1 MSFVG
6 KTEFGKVLAAKL
18 RSQLVVDGL
27 FAREYKGDALGVAVK
42 TPMTDD
48 DTLSSDYDGANISN
62 NTVTYLNNTYVTT
75 TINHHPFVN
84 KYIPGFNLT
93 TASWDAKAGAV
104 ESAAYSMAKAMNTA
118 AITVLIKAAQGK
130 DEAGNSYGSS
140 DPRYQKAGS
149 IIAYATD
156 FYTTLATMGGK
167 MTDAGVPMEDRYCIV
182 NGTGQALVL
191 ASSLAVKYG
200 QDEQAVNGGVIA
212 ELCGFKIK
220 VSNLVTG
227 TATATGAGSA
237 TNILAVCGHPAFGIN
252 PADYEE
258 EPTLVSGNFSQNTV
272 GGVFVKALA
281 HFAYD
286 VSDPRAFG
294 LIVAS
299 AS

>member
-1 MSFVG
+1 MPFTG
-6 KTEFGKVLAAKL
+6 KTEYGKILAAKL

-27 FAREYKGDALGVAVK
+27 FQRQYKGDALGVAVA

-48 DTLSSDYDGANISN
+48 DTLSADYDGANIAN
-62 NTVTYLNNTYVTT
+62 NAVTYLNNKYITT
-75 TINHHPFVN
+75 TVNHHPFVN

-104 ESAAYSMAKAMNTA
+104 ESAAYSMAKAMNSA
-118 AITVLIKAAQGK
+118 AITVLINAAQGK
-130 DEAGNSYGSS
+130 TEAGSAYGST
-140 DPRYQKAGS
+140 DARYQLKGTINAKTS
-149 IIAYATD
+149 D
-156 FYTTLATMGGK
+156 FYSDLAKMSGA

-191 ASSLAVKYG
+191 ASPLAVKYG
-200 QDEQAVNGGVIA
+200 QDEQAINGGVIA

-227 TATATGAGSA
+227 TATAAGAQSA

-252 PADYEE
+252 PVDYEE
-258 EPTLVSGNFSQNTV
+258 EPTLVDGNFSQNTV
-272 GGVFVKALA
+272 GGVYVKALA

-294 LIVAS
+294 LIVA
-299 AS
+299 

>member
-1 MSFVG
+1 MPFTG

-27 FAREYKGDALGVAVK
+27 FRREYKGDALGVAVK
-42 TPMTDD
+42 TPMTTD
-48 DTLSSDYDGANISN
+48 DTLSADYDGANIAN
-62 NTVTYLNNTYVTT
+62 NTVTYLNNDYVTT

-84 KYIPGFNLT
+84 KYIAGFNLT

-104 ESAAYSMAKAMNTA
+104 ESAAYSVAKAMNSA
-118 AITVLIKAAQGK
+118 AITVLIQGAQGK
-130 DEAGNSYGSS
+130 NEAGTAYPST
-140 DPRYQKAGS
+140 DPRHGLAGT
-149 IIAYATD
+149 INAKTND
-156 FYTTLATMGGK
+156 FYADLAKMSGA

-191 ASSLAVKYG
+191 ASPLAVKYG
-200 QDEQAVNGGVIA
+200 QDEQAINGGVIA

-227 TATATGAGSA
+227 TAKATGAQSA
-237 TNILAVCGHPAFGIN
+237 TNILAVCGHPDFGIN
-252 PADYEE
+252 PSDYEE
-258 EPTLVSGNFSQNTV
+258 EPTLVSGNYSQNTV

-286 VSDPRAFG
+286 ISDPRAFG
-294 LIVAS
+294 LIVA
-299 AS
+299 

>member
-1 MSFVG
+1 MPFVG
-6 KTEFGKVLAAKL
+6 KTEYGKILAAKL

-27 FAREYKGDALGVAVK
+27 FQRQYKGDALGVAVA

-48 DTLSSDYDGANISN
+48 DTLSADYDGANIAN
-62 NTVTYLNNTYVTT
+62 NAVTYLNNKYITT
-75 TINHHPFVN
+75 TVNHHPFVN

-104 ESAAYSMAKAMNTA
+104 ESAAYSMAKAMNSA
-118 AITVLIKAAQGK
+118 AITVLINAAQGK
-130 DEAGNSYGSS
+130 NEAGSAYGST
-140 DPRYQKAGS
+140 DARYQLKGTINAKTS
-149 IIAYATD
+149 D
-156 FYTTLATMGGK
+156 FYSDLAKMSGA

-191 ASSLAVKYG
+191 ASPLAVKYG
-200 QDEQAVNGGVIA
+200 QDEQAINGGVIV

-227 TATATGAGSA
+227 TATAAGAQSA

-252 PADYEE
+252 PVDYEE
-258 EPTLVSGNFSQNTV
+258 EPTLVDGNFSQNTV
-272 GGVFVKALA
+272 GGVYVKALA

-294 LIVAS
+294 LIVA
-299 AS
+299 

>member
-1 MSFVG
+1 MAFTG

-27 FAREYKGDALGVAVK
+27 FRREYKGDALGVAVK
-42 TPMTDD
+42 TPMTTDD
-48 DTLSSDYDGANISN
+48 ELSADYDGGNIAN
-62 NTVTYLNNTYVTT
+62 NTVTYLNNQWVTT

-93 TASWDAKAGAV
+93 TASWNAKADAV
-104 ESAAYSMAKAMNTA
+104 SSAAYSVAKAMNSA
-118 AITVLIKAAQGK
+118 AIKVLIQGAQGK
-130 DEAGNSYGSS
+130 NEAGTAFASG
-140 DPRYQKAGS
+140 DPRYNLKGT
-149 IIAYATD
+149 INKKTTD
-156 FYTTLATMGGK
+156 FYADLAKMSGA

-191 ASSLAVKYG
+191 ASPLAVKYG
-200 QDEQAVNGGVIA
+200 QDEQAINGGVIA

-227 TATATGAGSA
+227 QATATGQSSA
-237 TNILAVCGHPAFGIN
+237 SDIVAVCGHPDFGIN
-252 PADYEE
+252 PSDYEE
-258 EPTLVSGNFSQNTV
+258 EPTLVSGNYSQNTV

-286 VSDPRAFG
+286 ISDPRAFG
-294 LIVAS
+294 LIVA
-299 AS
+299 

>member
-1 MSFVG
+1 MPFVG
-6 KTEFGKVLAAKL
+6 KTEYGKILAAKL

-27 FAREYKGDALGVAVK
+27 FARQYKGDALGVAVA

-48 DTLSSDYDGANISN
+48 DTLSADYDGANIAN
-62 NTVTYLNNTYVTT
+62 NTVSYLNNKYITT

-93 TASWDAKAGAV
+93 TASWDAKVGAV
-104 ESAAYSMAKAMNTA
+104 GSAAYSMAKAMNTA
-118 AITVLIKAAQGK
+118 AITVLINAAQGK
-130 DEAGNSYGSS
+130 TEAGSAYGST
-140 DPRYQKAGS
+140 DARYQLKGT
-149 IIAYATD
+149 ATALAST
-156 FYTTLATMGGK
+156 FYDTLAAVGGK

-182 NGTGQALVL
+182 NGTGQALAL
-191 ASSLAVKYG
+191 ASPLAVKYG
-200 QDEQAVNGGVIA
+200 QDEQAINGGVIA

-227 TATATGAGSA
+227 TATPDGGSA
-237 TNILAVCGHPAFGIN
+237 AKDIIGVCGHPAFGIN
-252 PADYEE
+252 PSDYEE
-258 EPTLVSGNFSQNTV
+258 EPTLVSGNYSQNTV

-294 LIVAS
+294 LITKA
-299 AS
+299 

>member
-1 MSFVG
+1 MPFTG
-6 KTEFGKVLAAKL
+6 KTEYGKILAAKL

-27 FAREYKGDALGVAVK
+27 FQRQYKGDALGVAVA

-48 DTLSSDYDGANISN
+48 DTLSADYDGANIAN
-62 NTVTYLNNTYVTT
+62 NAVTYLNNKYITT
-75 TINHHPFVN
+75 TVNHHPFVN

-118 AITVLIKAAQGK
+118 AITVLINAAQGK
-130 DEAGNSYGSS
+130 NEAGSTYGST
-140 DPRYQKAGS
+140 DARYQLKGTINAKTS
-149 IIAYATD
+149 D
-156 FYTTLATMGGK
+156 FYSDLAKMSGA

-191 ASSLAVKYG
+191 ASPLAVKYG
-200 QDEQAVNGGVIA
+200 QDEQAINGGVIA

-227 TATATGAGSA
+227 TATAAGAQSA

-252 PADYEE
+252 PVDYEE
-258 EPTLVSGNFSQNTV
+258 EPTLVDGNFSQNTV
-272 GGVFVKALA
+272 GGVYVKALA

-294 LIVAS
+294 LIVA
-299 AS
+299 

>member
-1 MSFVG
+1 MPFVG
-6 KTEFGKVLAAKL
+6 KTEYGKILAAKL

-27 FAREYKGDALGVAVK
+27 FQRQYKGDALGVAVA

-48 DTLSSDYDGANISN
+48 DTLSADYDGANIAN
-62 NTVTYLNNTYVTT
+62 NAVTYLNNKYITT
-75 TINHHPFVN
+75 TVNHHPFVN

-104 ESAAYSMAKAMNTA
+104 ESAAYSMAKAMNSA
-118 AITVLIKAAQGK
+118 AITVLINAAQGK
-130 DEAGNSYGSS
+130 TEAGSAYGST
-140 DPRYQKAGS
+140 DARYQLKGTINAKTS
-149 IIAYATD
+149 D
-156 FYTTLATMGGK
+156 FYSDLAKMSGA

-191 ASSLAVKYG
+191 ASPLAVKYG
-200 QDEQAVNGGVIA
+200 QDEQAINGGVIA

-227 TATATGAGSA
+227 TATAAGAQSA

-252 PADYEE
+252 PVDYEE
-258 EPTLVSGNFSQNTV
+258 EPTLVDGNFSQNTV
-272 GGVFVKALA
+272 GGVYVKALA

-294 LIVAS
+294 LIVA
-299 AS
+299 

>member
-1 MSFVG
+1 MPFVG
-6 KTEFGKVLAAKL
+6 KTEYGKILAAKL

-27 FAREYKGDALGVAVK
+27 FQRQYKGDALGVAVA

-48 DTLSSDYDGANISN
+48 DTLSADYDGANIAN
-62 NTVTYLNNTYVTT
+62 NAVTYLNNKYITT
-75 TINHHPFVN
+75 TVNHHPFVN

-104 ESAAYSMAKAMNTA
+104 ESAAYSMARAMNSA
-118 AITVLIKAAQGK
+118 AITVLINAAQGK
-130 DEAGNSYGSS
+130 TEAGSAYGST
-140 DPRYQKAGS
+140 DARYQLKGTINAKTS
-149 IIAYATD
+149 D
-156 FYTTLATMGGK
+156 FYSDLAKMSGA

-191 ASSLAVKYG
+191 ASPLAVKYG
-200 QDEQAVNGGVIA
+200 QDEQAINGGVIA

-227 TATATGAGSA
+227 TATAAGAQSA

-252 PADYEE
+252 PVDYEE
-258 EPTLVSGNFSQNTV
+258 EPTLVDGNFSQNTV
-272 GGVFVKALA
+272 GGVYVKALA

-294 LIVAS
+294 LIVA
-299 AS
+299 

>member
-1 MSFVG
+1 MPFVG
-6 KTEFGKVLAAKL
+6 KTEYGKILAAKL

-27 FAREYKGDALGVAVK
+27 FQRQYKGDALGVAVA

-48 DTLSSDYDGANISN
+48 DTLSADYDGANIAN
-62 NTVTYLNNTYVTT
+62 NAVTYLNNKYITT
-75 TINHHPFVN
+75 TVNHHPFVN

-118 AITVLIKAAQGK
+118 AITVLINAAQGK
-130 DEAGNSYGSS
+130 TEAGSAYGST
-140 DPRYQKAGS
+140 DARYQLKGTINAK
-149 IIAYATD
+149 TND
-156 FYTTLATMGGK
+156 FYADLAKMSGA

-191 ASSLAVKYG
+191 ASPLAVKYG
-200 QDEQAVNGGVIA
+200 QDEQAINGGVIA

-227 TATATGAGSA
+227 TATAAGAQSA

-252 PADYEE
+252 PSDYEE
-258 EPTLVSGNFSQNTV
+258 EPTLVDGNFSQNTV
-272 GGVFVKALA
+272 GGVYVKALA

-294 LIVAS
+294 LIVA
-299 AS
+299 

>member
-1 MSFVG
+1 MPFTG

-27 FAREYKGDALGVAVK
+27 FRREYKGDALGVAVK
-42 TPMTDD
+42 TPMTTD
-48 DTLSSDYDGANISN
+48 DTLSADYDGANIAN
-62 NTVTYLNNTYVTT
+62 NTVTYLNNDYVTT

-84 KYIPGFNLT
+84 KYIAGFNLT

-104 ESAAYSMAKAMNTA
+104 ESAAYSVAKAMNSA
-118 AITVLIKAAQGK
+118 AITVLINGAQGK
-130 DEAGNSYGSS
+130 TEAGSAYGST
-140 DPRYQKAGS
+140 DPRYNLTGTINAK
-149 IIAYATD
+149 TND
-156 FYTTLATMGGK
+156 FYADLAKMSGA

-191 ASSLAVKYG
+191 ASPLAVKYG
-200 QDEQAVNGGVIA
+200 QDEQAINGGVIA

-227 TATATGAGSA
+227 TAKATGAQSA
-237 TNILAVCGHPAFGIN
+237 TNILAVCGHPDFGIN
-252 PADYEE
+252 PSDYEE
-258 EPTLVSGNFSQNTV
+258 EPTLVSGNYSQNTV

-286 VSDPRAFG
+286 ISDPRAFG
-294 LIVAS
+294 LIVA
-299 AS
+299 

>member
-1 MSFVG
+1 MAFTG

-27 FAREYKGDALGVAVK
+27 FRREYRGDALGVAVK
-42 TPMTDD
+42 TPMTTDD
-48 DTLSSDYDGANISN
+48 ELTADYDGSNIAN
-62 NTVTYLNNTYVTT
+62 NTVTYLNNQWVTT

-93 TASWDAKAGAV
+93 TASWNAKADAV
-104 ESAAYSMAKAMNTA
+104 GSAAYSVAKAMNKA
-118 AITVLIKAAQGK
+118 AITVLIQGAQGK
-130 DEAGNSYGSS
+130 TETGTAFASG
-140 DPRYQKAGS
+140 DPRYNLKGT
-149 IIAYATD
+149 INKKTTD
-156 FYTTLATMGGK
+156 FYADLAKMSGA

-191 ASSLAVKYG
+191 ASPLAVKYG
-200 QDEQAVNGGVIA
+200 QDEQAINGGVIA

-227 TATATGAGSA
+227 QAQATGQSSA
-237 TNILAVCGHPAFGIN
+237 SDIVAVCGHPDFGIN
-252 PADYEE
+252 PSDYEE
-258 EPTLVSGNFSQNTV
+258 EPTLVSGNYSQNTV

-286 VSDPRAFG
+286 ISDPRAFG
-294 LIVAS
+294 LIVA
-299 AS
+299 

>member
-1 MSFVG
+1 MPFTG

-27 FAREYKGDALGVAVK
+27 FRREYKGDALGVAVK
-42 TPMTDD
+42 TPMTTD
-48 DTLSSDYDGANISN
+48 DTLSADYDGANIAN
-62 NTVTYLNNTYVTT
+62 NTVTYLNNDYVTT

-84 KYIPGFNLT
+84 KYIAGFNLT

-104 ESAAYSMAKAMNTA
+104 ESAAYSVAKAMNSA
-118 AITVLIKAAQGK
+118 AITVLINGAQGK
-130 DEAGNSYGSS
+130 TEAGSAYGST
-140 DPRYQKAGS
+140 DPRYQLKGTINAK
-149 IIAYATD
+149 TND
-156 FYTTLATMGGK
+156 FYADLAKMSGA

-191 ASSLAVKYG
+191 ASPLAVKYG
-200 QDEQAVNGGVIA
+200 QDEQAINGGVIA

-227 TATATGAGSA
+227 TATATGAQSA
-237 TNILAVCGHPAFGIN
+237 SNILAVCGHPDFGIN
-252 PADYEE
+252 PSDYEE
-258 EPTLVSGNFSQNTV
+258 EPTLVSGNYSQNTV

-286 VSDPRAFG
+286 ISDPRAFG
-294 LIVAS
+294 LIVA
-299 AS
+299 

>member
-1 MSFVG
+1 MPFTG
-6 KTEFGKVLAAKL
+6 KTEFGKILAAKL

-27 FAREYKGDALGVAVK
+27 FRREYKGNALGVAVA
-42 TPMTDD
+42 TPMTQD
-48 DTLSSDYDGANISN
+48 DTLSADYDGANIAN
-62 NTVTYLNNTYVTT
+62 NAVTYLNNQYVTT
-75 TINHHPFVN
+75 TVNHHPFVN

-104 ESAAYSMAKAMNTA
+104 ESASYSMAKAMNTA
-118 AITVLIKAAQGK
+118 AITVLINAAQGK
-130 DEAGNSYGSS
+130 NESGSSYGST
-140 DPRYQKAGS
+140 DPRYQLKGTINAKTS
-149 IIAYATD
+149 D
-156 FYTTLATMGGK
+156 FYADLAKMSGA

-191 ASSLAVKYG
+191 ASPLAVKYG
-200 QDEQAVNGGVIA
+200 QDEQAINGGVIA

-227 TATATGAGSA
+227 TATATGAQSA
-237 TNILAVCGHPAFGIN
+237 SNILAVCGHPDFGIN
-252 PADYEE
+252 PIDYEE
-258 EPTLVSGNFSQNTV
+258 EPTLVDGNFSQNTV

-294 LIVAS
+294 LIVA
-299 AS
+299 

>member
-1 MSFVG
+1 MPFVG
-6 KTEFGKVLAAKL
+6 KTEYGKVLAAKL

-27 FAREYKGDALGVAVK
+27 FARQYKGDALGVAVS

-48 DTLSSDYDGANISN
+48 DTLSSDYDGANIAN
-62 NTVTYLNNTYVTT
+62 NTVTYLNNKYITT
-75 TINHHPFVN
+75 TVNHHPFVN

-104 ESAAYSMAKAMNTA
+104 ESAAYSMAKAMNSA
-118 AITVLIKAAQGK
+118 AITVLINAAQGK
-130 DEAGNSYGSS
+130 TEAGSAYGST
-140 DPRYQKAGS
+140 DARYQLKGT
-149 IIAYATD
+149 ATALAAT
-156 FYTTLATMGGK
+156 FYDTLATVGGK

-182 NGTGQALVL
+182 NGTGQALAL
-191 ASSLAVKYG
+191 ASPLAVKYG
-200 QDEQAVNGGVIA
+200 QDEQAINGGVIA

-227 TATATGAGSA
+227 QATPDGGQAAKD
-237 TNILAVCGHPAFGIN
+237 IIAVCGHPAFGIN

-258 EPTLVSGNFSQNTV
+258 EPTLVSGNYSQNTV

-294 LIVAS
+294 LITKA
-299 AS
+299 

>member
-1 MSFVG
+1 MPFTG

-27 FAREYKGDALGVAVK
+27 FRREYKGDALGVAVK
-42 TPMTDD
+42 TPMTQD
-48 DTLSSDYDGANISN
+48 DTLSADYDGANIAN
-62 NTVTYLNNTYVTT
+62 NTVTYLNNDYVTT

-84 KYIPGFNLT
+84 KYIAGFNLT

-104 ESAAYSMAKAMNTA
+104 ESAAYSVAKAMNSA
-118 AITVLIKAAQGK
+118 AITVLINGAQGK
-130 DEAGNSYGSS
+130 TEAGSAYGST
-140 DPRYQKAGS
+140 DPRYQLKGTINAK
-149 IIAYATD
+149 TND
-156 FYTTLATMGGK
+156 FYADLAKMSGA

-191 ASSLAVKYG
+191 ASPLAVKYG
-200 QDEQAVNGGVIA
+200 QDEQAINGGVIA

-227 TATATGAGSA
+227 TAKATGAQSA
-237 TNILAVCGHPAFGIN
+237 TNILAVCGHPDFGIN
-252 PADYEE
+252 PSDYEE
-258 EPTLVSGNFSQNTV
+258 EPTLVSGNYSQNTV

-286 VSDPRAFG
+286 ISDPRAFG
-294 LIVAS
+294 LIVA
-299 AS
+299 

>member
-1 MSFVG
+1 MPFTG

-27 FAREYKGDALGVAVK
+27 FRREYKGDALGVAVK
-42 TPMTDD
+42 TPMTTD
-48 DTLSSDYDGANISN
+48 DTLSADYDGANIAN
-62 NTVTYLNNTYVTT
+62 NAVTYLNNKYITT
-75 TINHHPFVN
+75 TVNHHPFVN

-104 ESAAYSMAKAMNTA
+104 ESAAYSMAKAMNSA
-118 AITVLIKAAQGK
+118 AITVLINAAQGK
-130 DEAGNSYGSS
+130 TEAGSAYGST
-140 DPRYQKAGS
+140 DARYQLKGTINAKTS
-149 IIAYATD
+149 D
-156 FYTTLATMGGK
+156 FYSDLAKMSGA

-191 ASSLAVKYG
+191 ASPLAVKYG
-200 QDEQAVNGGVIA
+200 QDEQAINGGVIA

-227 TATATGAGSA
+227 TATAAGAQSA

-252 PADYEE
+252 PVDYEE
-258 EPTLVSGNFSQNTV
+258 EPTLVDGNFSQNTV
-272 GGVFVKALA
+272 GGVYVKALA

-294 LIVAS
+294 LIVA
-299 AS
+299 